1 VTQQTRHNGEPI
13 VAEGLSRLS
22 VRLSPSLLCA
32 LATVLAATTISQ
44 AANARLMTNG
54 TNVRVRSA
62 PEVTASI
69 LFELPLGAELL
80 QIDRSN
86 SEDPWFHVR
95 TDDGREGWVLG
106 RLTTSIDADRYD
118 DTVEALVAAQLAR
131 HSEMTGTSF
140 AARVQL
146 FDLIERMSR
155 KPNAREAHARFAL
168 YRLRSM
174 RDVLLGV
181 PFRGAGRDP
190 YRVWIAEHNEAAR
203 YDEPGGTWMVDPA
216 YVLKVHDEYR
226 GTATADEIAWFYVQ
240 NGRYGECEGDVPCY
254 VSWTNDLDGLYLRTY
269 PHGRHSDDSN
279 AQIAEVLNAVMDN
292 LQAFPLVLAEFD
304 PKTRCAELRLALD
317 PLAEAVTASASPHT
331 ADALAAIDRFAKLCR

>member
-1 VTQQTRHNGEPI
+1 
-13 VAEGLSRLS
+13 
-22 VRLSPSLLCA
+22 LLCA
-32 LATVLAATTISQ
+32 LATILAAATISH
-44 AANARLMTNG
+44 AADARLMTNG

-62 PEVTASI
+62 PEVTAPI
-69 LFELPLGAELL
+69 LFELPLGTELL

-86 SEDPWFHVR
+86 SGDSWFRVR
-95 TDDGREGWVLG
+95 TDAGREGWVLG

-118 DTVEALVAAQLAR
+118 DTVETLVVAQLKR
-131 HSEMTGTSF
+131 HSAMTGTSF

-155 KPNAREAHARFAL
+155 KLNRREANARFAL

-190 YRVWIAEHNEAAR
+190 YRAWIAKHNDAAR

-216 YVLKVHDEYR
+216 YMLKVHDEHR
-226 GTATADEIAWFYVQ
+226 ATATADEIAWFYVQ

-269 PHGRHSDDSN
+269 PHGHHSDDSN
-279 AQIAEVLNAVMDN
+279 AQIAEVLNGVMDN

-304 PKTRCAELRLALD
+304 PKTRCGELQLALD
-317 PLAEAVTASASPHT
+317 PLAAVVTASASLHQ
-331 ADALAAIDRFAKLCR
+331 AKALAAIDRFAKLCR